1 MKHAK
6 NKTIAFGVVLVM
18 CMTAFGVCLTMS
30 DGSDATDYPT
40 ITLNYTA
47 GDTDNSVHQV
57 KTATG
62 MSSSG
67 SGSCVIL
74 SGNVPTGMTFA
85 DESKGARNSM
95 GYWYYAQFKLNGSP
109 TTNGTYV
116 FTVRGTVN
124 GQSTDSTVTVTVTG
138 GIEPSATSSPL
149 TATYDCQGL
158 NDGNALPT
166 QMSYS
171 VGDTIDLTVDCECG
185 DGITYSWSPSA
196 PAGISIVNANVAYPF
211 FIRGTWQTV
220 GTYALHTDCNEGGC
234 ENNVTFTVTASANDG
249 HGTADNPLTDLT
261 INSSSSGTYYL
272 ASGSHLK
279 ITGDIV
285 LYDGDE
291 GAVVTVPNTLSNQ
304 LPADG
309 NDSIM
314 WYEGNVTA
322 VGTHTIRYD
331 FCQAIYIED
340 VDEVILETIDTWNV
354 TLIVVSA
361 EYTHTVAYAANGG
374 SGSMSNT
381 VVTDSVNGNSSVTLA
396 ANGFTKT
403 GYTFVGWKIG
413 NTIYQPGQTVSVGAN
428 ATVTATAQWS
438 LNTLA
443 IGGVAQQ
450 YVVKGAYGSFTA
462 TCSSDPSGASV
473 TYSASNVP
481 SGLSVNI
488 SGSTITYRY
497 TGSLDSNNQKDLSF
511 TLVASASGYSV
522 NSTTV
527 VNIHVVAQLA
537 FTNSPSAGVIGS

>member
-6 NKTIAFGVVLVM
+6 NKTIAFGAVLVM

-30 DGSDATDYPT
+30 DGSDAT
-40 ITLNYTA
+40 N
-47 GDTDNSVHQV
+47 
-57 KTATG
+57 
-62 MSSSG
+62 
-67 SGSCVIL
+67 
-74 SGNVPTGMTFA
+74 
-85 DESKGARNSM
+85 
-95 GYWYYAQFKLNGSP
+95 
-109 TTNGTYV
+109 
-116 FTVRGTVN
+116 
-124 GQSTDSTVTVTVTG
+124 
-138 GIEPSATSSPL
+138 
-149 TATYDCQGL
+149 
-158 NDGNALPT
+158 
-166 QMSYS
+166 
-171 VGDTIDLTVDCECG
+171 
-185 DGITYSWSPSA
+185 
-196 PAGISIVNANVAYPF
+196 
-211 FIRGTWQTV
+211 
-220 GTYALHTDCNEGGC
+220 
-234 ENNVTFTVTASANDG
+234 
-249 HGTADNPLTDLT
+249 GTADNPLTDLT
-261 INSSSSGTYYL
+261 INPSSSGTYYL

-285 LYDGDE
+285 LYE
-291 GAVVTVPNTLSNQ
+291 GTMGVVVTVPNTLRNQ
-304 LPADG
+304 LSYDG
-309 NDSIM
+309 NDSVI
-314 WYEGNVTA
+314 WYEGNVTE
-322 VGTHTIRYD
+322 VGTYTIRYD
-331 FCQAIYIED
+331 SCQAIYIED
-340 VDEVILETIDTWNV
+340 IDDVSLDIIDTWNV

-438 LNTLA
+438 LNTLV

-473 TYSASNVP
+473 TYSTSNVP

-488 SGSTITYRY
+488 SGSTVTYRY